1 MIVFYKS
8 QRFILGIAFFFLF
21 NACSSTSTSQRY
33 NQTKNKKDNGSSVR
47 TNGSDQSETK
57 TRNDNSLVLNDIA
70 DSSEEEFDE
79 LPVEENPID
88 KSKFV
93 ANYDKLKNFNVALT
107 PREKMLFEVIKYLD
121 TPYKYGGNTD
131 NGIDCSAFT
140 KQVFQ
145 SSISIDLPRSAREQY
160 SVGDKI
166 SKGDL
171 KFGDLVF
178 FNTRKRNNPGH
189 VGIYLGDNQFV
200 HASRTL
206 GVTISSIEEKYY
218 KTRYAG
224 ARRMINKTI
233 E

>member
-1 MIVFYKS
+1 MKIFYS
-8 QRFILGIAFFFLF
+8 LQRIILCIAFVFLF
-21 NACSSTSTSQRY
+21 NACSATTTSSRY
-33 NQTKNKKDNGSSVR
+33 NQSKDKKENGNIAQ
-47 TNGSDQSETK
+47 TN
-57 TRNDNSLVLNDIA
+57 NDNSSQSDKGTNDLVANSKSDLL
-70 DSSEEEFDE
+70 EEEFDD

-107 PREKMLFEVIKYLD
+107 PRERILFEVIKFLD

-140 KQVFQ
+140 KQVLE
-145 SSISIDLPRSAREQY
+145 SSVSVDLPRSAREQY

-166 SKGDL
+166 SKEDL

-178 FNTRKRNNPGH
+178 FNTRRRNNPGH

-224 ARRMINKTI
+224 ARRMMENNSQ
-233 E
+233 